1 MNKAMTGAY
10 GELYTGRYLRD
21 NGYSI
26 ITANYRCR
34 LGEIDIIACDRKY
47 IVFTEVK
54 TRDVNF
60 VVSGREA
67 VDYAKR
73 KKTVATAKFFLS
85 KNRVRLQPRF
95 DVAEVYMKDGAVSSF
110 NYIKNAYQ
118 DEEK

>member
-1 MNKAMTGAY
+1 MPVIFLLEFICHIVEAADIVCTVN
-10 GELYTGRYLRD
+10 LH
-21 NGYSI
+21 
-26 ITANYRCR
+26 
-34 LGEIDIIACDRKY
+34 IDIIACDRRY

-60 VVSGREA
+60 VVSGKEA

-73 KKTVATAKFFLS
+73 KKTVVTAKFFLS

-95 DVAEVYMKDGAVSSF
+95 DVAEVYMKDGEVSSF